1 MTLINHDWSIIFVFV
16 ISEFIPYIISK
27 LNKSRFNFKKF
38 AYHKL
43 GNNLSLSLNTFT
55 YIITYTLFVKLIT
68 HTLSDSGESSL
79 TYLPQNGLV
88 TCRCLLFFSVPS
100 FFFYLILNIFT
111 FVFDVFGHLML
122 FYKDKKNQN
131 RSFLLKTRK
140 KPKYVHML
148 YWKAMMLRPLFLIDF
163 FDHGYIQQ

>member
-88 TCRCLLFFSVPS
+88 TCRCSLFFSVPS
-100 FFFYLILNIFT
+100 FFLSYIKYIYVCFWRLWSSNVILQRQ
-111 FVFDVFGHLML
+111 
-122 FYKDKKNQN
+122 KKN
-131 RSFLLKTRK
+131 K
-140 KPKYVHML
+140 
-148 YWKAMMLRPLFLIDF
+148 IDHF
-163 FDHGYIQQ
+163 C

>member
-100 FFFYLILNIFT
+100 FFFYLIFNIFT